1 MVANHQPYIYIYISI
16 YTVFY
21 PIIIHFWYIYIYNIH
36 ACSNLFRRPSRLAF
50 KTGRNSNWIEFRR
63 VVSVGNWVAIIHLND
78 ITINNNDII
87 SSWLFYGDI
96 YIITKI
102 NIVILVITIKTIRI
116 IIAIIITIIGSWN
129 LQFRKTN
136 DITIH
141 ILIIILLRYLYS
153 LSN

>member
-1 MVANHQPYIYIYISI
+1 M
-16 YTVFY
+16 
-21 PIIIHFWYIYIYNIH
+21 
-36 ACSNLFRRPSRLAF
+36 
-50 KTGRNSNWIEFRR
+50 
-63 VVSVGNWVAIIHLND
+63 
-78 ITINNNDII
+78 
-87 SSWLFYGDI
+87 DI

-102 NIVILVITIKTIRI
+102 NIVILVITIKTILI